1 MWQVSQAK
9 FLQEQK
15 KTKDGDKIRS
25 ENKTSQT
32 QIYFKKCFKVKAQ
45 WACDAEGSDYY
56 LLLTFYLCTE
66 EAKPLQSGKEP
77 IYITRN
83 PQDQDVK

>member
-1 MWQVSQAK
+1 MVTRFDQNRRQAK
-9 FLQEQK
+9 HKSISRGVLKGKLNE
-15 KTKDGDKIRS
+15 RVML
-25 ENKTSQT
+25 
-32 QIYFKKCFKVKAQ
+32 KVRIIT
-45 WACDAEGSDYY
+45 Y
-56 LLLTFYLCTE
+56 LLTFYLCTE